1 MTKEGIDTR
10 SWPAVNP
17 AIDIDHIFTFKGQK
31 WNVKNLEIPHNSP
44 EFTWSTASDHLPVI
58 AELELSEQ

>member
-1 MTKEGIDTR
+1 
-10 SWPAVNP
+10 
-17 AIDIDHIFTFKGQK
+17 IDIDHIFTFKGQK